1 MRSSIRILFVAA
13 ITTIVMGQEAIS
25 DPANWKHYVRGGGVQ
40 VPNDKGLSS
49 YYRINRSSKY
59 SFGDLR
65 LYVYGLQDD
74 SYVFIRYKSSSKY
87 RRWPRFYRFSTIAY
101 QKNTQAGV
109 ALRYHFNQGLGLF
122 LIPYT
127 KGHIISEIAH
137 AYDMSDYL
145 NDNRRTSYARGGLYW
160 DHDTKW
166 FSTKLEVEYFHQISE
181 EVDENLSRTQAMAEI
196 IMPITK
202 GFSATII
209 FEIES
214 YTDKDIAVAINQ
226 GSMSFSLG
234 WKGTIPWTW

>member
-1 MRSSIRILFVAA
+1 MRRLIRILFIAA
-13 ITTIVMGQEAIS
+13 TTTTVMGQEAIS

-40 VPNDKGLSS
+40 VTNDKGLSG

-59 SFGDLR
+59 TFGDLR
-65 LYVYGLQDD
+65 LYVYGLQND
-74 SYVFIRYKSSSKY
+74 SYVFMRYKSSSKN

-122 LIPYT
+122 VLPYT
-127 KGHIISEIAH
+127 QGHIISEVAH

-145 NDNRRTSYARGGLYW
+145 NDSRRTSYARGGLYW

-166 FSTKLEVEYFHQISE
+166 VKTKLEVEYFHQISE
-181 EVDENLSRTQAMAEI
+181 EVVENLSRTQAMAEI
-196 IMPITK
+196 IMPIK
-202 GFSATII
+202 MGFSAII
-209 FEIES
+209 IYEIES
-214 YTDKDIAVAINQ
+214 YRKRVIAVPLDQ
-226 GSMSFSLG
+226 GSVSFSIG

>member
-25 DPANWKHYVRGGGVQ
+25 DPANWIHYVRGGGVQ
-40 VPNDKGLSS
+40 VPNDKGLSG

-196 IMPITK
+196 IMPITM
-202 GFSATII
+202 GFSAII
-209 FEIES
+209 IYEIES
-214 YTDKDIAVAINQ
+214 YRNRVITVPLDQ
-226 GSMSFSLG
+226 GSVSFSVG
-234 WKGTIPWTW
+234 WKGSIPWAW

>member
-1 MRSSIRILFVAA
+1 MRCLFSILFIAV
-13 ITTIVMGQEAIS
+13 ITTVVIGQDARTDS
-25 DPANWKHYVRGGGVQ
+25 AKWKHYVRGGGVR
-40 VPNDKGLSS
+40 VINDNGLSG
-49 YYRINRSSKY
+49 YYRINRSSRY
-59 SFGDLR
+59 TFGDLR
-65 LYVYGLQDD
+65 LYLYGLQNN

-87 RRWPRFYRFSTIAY
+87 RKWPRFYRFSTIAY

-196 IMPITK
+196 IMPITM
-202 GFSATII
+202 GFSAII
-209 FEIES
+209 IYEIES
-214 YTDKDIAVAINQ
+214 YRNRVITVPLDQ
-226 GSMSFSLG
+226 GSVSFSVG
-234 WKGTIPWTW
+234 WKGSIPWTW

>member
-1 MRSSIRILFVAA
+1 MRRSSSILFIAV
-13 ITTIVMGQEAIS
+13 ITTVVMGQDAS
-25 DPANWKHYVRGGGVQ
+25 TDSAKWKHYVRGGGVR
-40 VPNDKGLSS
+40 VTNDNGLSG

-65 LYVYGLQDD
+65 LYLYRLQNN

-87 RRWPRFYRFSTIAY
+87 RRWPKFYRFSTIAY
-101 QKNTQAGV
+101 QKNTQADV

-122 LIPYT
+122 LFPYT
-127 KGHIISEIAH
+127 QGHLITEIAH

-145 NDNRRTSYARGGLYW
+145 NDNRRTSYVRGGLYW

-202 GFSATII
+202 GFSAII
-209 FEIES
+209 IYEIES
-214 YTDKDIAVAINQ
+214 YRGIDIANPIDQ
-226 GSMSFSLG
+226 GSMSFSIG

>member
-1 MRSSIRILFVAA
+1 M
-13 ITTIVMGQEAIS
+13 T
-25 DPANWKHYVRGGGVQ
+25 
-40 VPNDKGLSS
+40 NDNGLSG
-49 YYRINRSSKY
+49 YYRINRSSRY
-59 SFGDLR
+59 TFGDLR
-65 LYVYGLQDD
+65 LYLYGLEKN

-122 LIPYT
+122 VLPYT
-127 KGHIISEIAH
+127 QGHIISEIAH

-166 FSTKLEVEYFHQISE
+166 VSTKLEVEYFHQISE
-181 EVDENLSRTQAMAEI
+181 EVAENLSRTQAMAEI

-202 GFSATII
+202 GFSAII
-209 FEIES
+209 IYEIES
-214 YTDKDIAVAINQ
+214 YPDSDIAVAINQ
-226 GSMSFSLG
+226 GSLSFSIG
-234 WKGTIPWTW
+234 WKRTIPWTL

>member
-1 MRSSIRILFVAA
+1 
-13 ITTIVMGQEAIS
+13 MGQEAIS

-40 VPNDKGLSS
+40 VPNDKGLSG

-196 IMPITK
+196 IMPITM
-202 GFSATII
+202 GFSAII
-209 FEIES
+209 IYEIES
-214 YTDKDIAVAINQ
+214 YRNRVITVPLNQ
-226 GSMSFSLG
+226 GSVSFSFG
-234 WKGTIPWTW
+234 WKGSIPWTW

>member
-1 MRSSIRILFVAA
+1 MCRSLSVLFIAA
-13 ITTIVMGQEAIS
+13 ITTTVIGQDAIADS
-25 DPANWKHYVRGGGVQ
+25 AKWKHYVRGGTVQ
-40 VPNDKGLSS
+40 VINDNGLSG
-49 YYRINRSSKY
+49 YYRINRSSRY
-59 SFGDLR
+59 TFGDLR
-65 LYVYGLQDD
+65 LYLYGLRNN

-122 LIPYT
+122 LLPYT
-127 KGHIISEIAH
+127 QGHLITEIAH

-145 NDNRRTSYARGGLYW
+145 NDNRRTSYVRGGLYW

-196 IMPITK
+196 IMPITM
-202 GFSATII
+202 GFSAII
-209 FEIES
+209 IYEIES
-214 YTDKDIAVAINQ
+214 YRNRVITVPLDQ
-226 GSMSFSLG
+226 GSVSFSVG
-234 WKGTIPWTW
+234 WKGSIPWTW

>member
-1 MRSSIRILFVAA
+1 MRYSSSILFIAV
-13 ITTIVMGQEAIS
+13 ITTVVMGQDAS
-25 DPANWKHYVRGGGVQ
+25 TDSAKWKHYVRGGGVL
-40 VPNDKGLSS
+40 VTNDNGLSG
-49 YYRINRSSKY
+49 YYRINRSSRY
-59 SFGDLR
+59 TFGDLR
-65 LYVYGLQDD
+65 LYLYGLQNN

-122 LIPYT
+122 VLPYT
-127 KGHIISEIAH
+127 QGHIISEIAH

-166 FSTKLEVEYFHQISE
+166 VSTKLEVEYFHQISE
-181 EVDENLSRTQAMAEI
+181 EVAENLSRTQAMAEI

-202 GFSATII
+202 GFSAII
-209 FEIES
+209 IYEIES
-214 YTDKDIAVAINQ
+214 YPDSDIAVAINQ
-226 GSMSFSLG
+226 GSLSFSIG
-234 WKGTIPWTW
+234 WKRTIPWTL

>member
-40 VPNDKGLSS
+40 VPNDKGLSG

-122 LIPYT
+122 VLPYR
-127 KGHIISEIAH
+127 KGHIITEIAH

-160 DHDTKW
+160 DHDTKL
-166 FSTKLEVEYFHQISE
+166 FNTKLEVEYFHQISE
-181 EVDENLSRTQAMAEI
+181 EVEENLSRTQAMAEVI
-196 IMPITK
+196 FPITN
-202 GFSATII
+202 GFSAII
-209 FEIES
+209 IYEIES
-214 YTDKDIAVAINQ
+214 YRDLDISVAINK

-234 WKGTIPWTW
+234 WKGTIPWTL

>member
-1 MRSSIRILFVAA
+1 
-13 ITTIVMGQEAIS
+13 MGQEAIS

-40 VPNDKGLSS
+40 APNDKGLSG

-65 LYVYGLQDD
+65 LYVYGLQED

-202 GFSATII
+202 GFSAII
-209 FEIES
+209 IYEIES
-214 YTDKDIAVAINQ
+214 YRGIDIDIPIDQ
-226 GSMSFSLG
+226 GSMSFSIG
-234 WKGTIPWTW
+234 WKGTIPLTW

>member
-1 MRSSIRILFVAA
+1 MCRLLSVLFIAA
-13 ITTIVMGQEAIS
+13 ITTTVIGQDAIADS
-25 DPANWKHYVRGGGVQ
+25 AKWKHYVRGGTVQ
-40 VPNDKGLSS
+40 VINDNGLSG
-49 YYRINRSSKY
+49 YYRINRSSRY
-59 SFGDLR
+59 TFGDLR
-65 LYVYGLQDD
+65 LYLYGLRNN

-122 LIPYT
+122 LLPYT
-127 KGHIISEIAH
+127 QGHLITEIAH

-145 NDNRRTSYARGGLYW
+145 NDNRRTSYVRGGLYW

-202 GFSATII
+202 GFSAII
-209 FEIES
+209 IYEIES
-214 YTDKDIAVAINQ
+214 YKDIDIAVPIDQ
-226 GSMSFSLG
+226 GSMSFSIG
-234 WKGTIPWTW
+234 WKRTIPWTW

>member
-1 MRSSIRILFVAA
+1 M
-13 ITTIVMGQEAIS
+13 
-25 DPANWKHYVRGGGVQ
+25 Q
-40 VPNDKGLSS
+40 VPNDKGLSG

-65 LYVYGLQDD
+65 LFVYGLQDD
-74 SYVFIRYKSSSKY
+74 SYVCIRYKSSSKY

-202 GFSATII
+202 GFSAII
-209 FEIES
+209 INEIES
-214 YTDKDIAVAINQ
+214 YRNRVITVPLDQ
-226 GSMSFSLG
+226 GSVSFSVG
-234 WKGTIPWTW
+234 WKGSIPWTW